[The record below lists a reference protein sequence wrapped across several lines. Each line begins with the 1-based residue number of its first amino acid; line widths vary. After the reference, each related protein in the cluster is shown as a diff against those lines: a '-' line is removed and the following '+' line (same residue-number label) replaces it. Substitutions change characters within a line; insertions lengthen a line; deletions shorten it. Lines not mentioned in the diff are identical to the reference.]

1 MKYGQTDLNQ
11 RWNDIFC
18 RRPSK
23 AGFTIQVYLVCPF
36 HCPLYNTVLAH
47 DNVQEVFCTF
57 SFAHISMQLIFAV
70 NFHIFERIA
79 YLLVNV
85 SADKVL
91 CIRRLSSHCQSN
103 VSHVRFIQSS
113 LILLSVS
120 SGGGPSNL
128 SYKAMLKKVLL
139 DHNCEHTRSQRDNF
153 MNHERLHYYVEILY
167 TSVSRLCPRR

>member
-57 SFAHISMQLIFAV
+57 SFAHVSMQLIFAV

-103 VSHVRFIQSS
+103 LSHVRIHSVVSCVSLCLLPRWSEQSLVQS
-113 LILLSVS
+113 HVDKKKSVR
-120 SGGGPSNL
+120 PFL
-128 SYKAMLKKVLL
+128 WTPLFTK
-139 DHNCEHTRSQRDNF
+139 DNF
-153 MNHERLHYYVEILY
+153 MKTMEDVVIM
-167 TSVSRLCPRR
+167 